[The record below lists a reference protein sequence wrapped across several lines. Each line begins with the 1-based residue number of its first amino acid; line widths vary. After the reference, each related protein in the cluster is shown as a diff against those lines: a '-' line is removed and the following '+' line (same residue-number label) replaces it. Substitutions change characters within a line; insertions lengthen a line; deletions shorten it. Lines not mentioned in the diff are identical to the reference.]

1 MASFAAEQPPGWGP
15 SEREGTIAA
24 ADLARL
30 ARLHR
35 MGDRDAM
42 TEPSPISSISST
54 PPPDPSSDFLRVARH
69 PLDALFHPRSGA
81 VIGATEKPGS
91 VGRTILWNLL
101 SSPFGGTVYPVNPT
115 RSAILGVRAYATVAA
130 IGEPVDL
137 AVIVTPAK
145 TAPGLVEECGQVGVR
160 GVIII
165 SAGFKEIGP
174 EGVEL
179 ERQVLEAARRH
190 RIRVVGPNCLGVMN
204 PIGRMNA
211 TFAAAIASPGRVGF
225 VSQSGALLTAILD
238 WAALE
243 GVGFSSIV
251 SLGSMLDVGWG
262 DVIDYLGNDPN
273 TDSIVMY
280 METIGD
286 ARAFLSAARE
296 VALTKPIIVIKPGRT
311 AQAAKAAASHTG
323 SLTGADDVLDA
334 AFRRAGVLRVD
345 SISELFEVSEILA
358 KQPRPRGR
366 RLSIVT
372 NAGGPGVIATDALIS
387 GGGELTPLSDA
398 TMERL
403 DAVLP
408 AVWSHNN
415 PIDIIGDA
423 PPERYA
429 QALEIAATDPA
440 ADGLL
445 VILTP
450 QAMTD
455 PTATARA
462 LARHAHVEGKPVLAS
477 WMGGAEVA
485 EGAALLREAGIPT
498 FDYPDTACVLFNHL
512 WRYADNLRLLYE
524 TPSLPTAPER
534 SERRGEVDEILAAAT
549 ADGRTLLS
557 EYESKKVL
565 AAYGIPITDTEIA
578 RTPDE
583 AVAAADAI
591 GYPVV
596 AKLLSRTITHKTDVG
611 GVALNLR
618 SADAV
623 RDAYE
628 AIRDAVARKAGDGH
642 FEGVTIQPMIN
653 WTGYELIVGSSPDPQ
668 FGPVLLFGAG
678 GALVEVVR
686 DRALALPPL
695 NTTLARRLIE
705 QTVISRAFVGVRGRR
720 PIDLDALSGVLVRFS
735 ELVAEQPRIAEID
748 INPLLVSPER
758 IIALD
763 ARVVIHPADVADADL
778 PRLAI
783 RPYPRQYVREVR
795 VAGDLPVTIRPI
807 RPEDEPGL
815 VAFHNSLSEETV
827 RARYGS
833 DVALAERVAHERLTR
848 ISFVDYDREMALVAE
863 VDGSPTDG
871 SGGPPIAGVA
881 RLSPLHGT
889 DRKELTLVVADA
901 WQRRG
906 IGRALVEASLDVAAA
921 EGVSALVAELAPENE
936 AMREL
941 LDDAGFAFEQRDGML
956 FATVTPRAAA
966 SA

>member
-1 MASFAAEQPPGWGP
+1 
-15 SEREGTIAA
+15 
-24 ADLARL
+24 
-30 ARLHR
+30 
-35 MGDRDAM
+35 M
-42 TEPSPISSISST
+42 TALSPVLV
-54 PPPDPSSDFLRVARH
+54 PDPSSDILHVDRH
-69 PLDALFHPRSGA
+69 PLDAFFHPRSIA
-81 VIGATEKPGS
+81 VIGATEKQGS

-115 RSAILGVRAYATVAA
+115 RPAVLGVKAYPSVGA
-130 IGEPVDL
+130 IGESVDL
-137 AVIVTPAK
+137 AVIVTPAS
-145 TAPGLVEECGQVGVR
+145 TAPGIVEECGKAGVR

-165 SAGFKEIGP
+165 SAGFKEVGP

-190 RIRVVGPNCLGVMN
+190 GIRLIGPNCLGVMN
-204 PIGRMNA
+204 PVGAMNA
-211 TFAAAIASPGRVGF
+211 TFAAGIAKPGRVGF

-243 GVGFSSIV
+243 AVGFSSIV

-262 DVIDYLGNDPN
+262 DVIDYLGDDPN
-273 TDSIVMY
+273 TDSIVIY

-296 VALTKPIIVIKPGRT
+296 VALAKPIIVIKPGRT

-323 SLTGADDVLDA
+323 SLTGSDDVLDA

-358 KQPRPRGR
+358 KQPRPAGR

-372 NAGGPGVIATDALIS
+372 NAGGPGVIATDTLIG
-387 GGGELTPLSDA
+387 GGGELTELTPE

-403 DAVLP
+403 NAVLP

-429 QALEIAATDPA
+429 QALEVAAADPGS
-440 ADGLL
+440 DGLL

-455 PTATARA
+455 PTATAHA
-462 LARHAHVEGKPVLAS
+462 LVRHARIAGKPVLAS

-485 EGAALLREAGIPT
+485 EGAAILREAGIPT
-498 FDYPDTACVLFNHL
+498 FAYPDTACLLFNHL
-512 WRYADNLRLLYE
+512 WRYQDNLRLLYE
-524 TPSLPTAPER
+524 TPSLPVAPER
-534 SERRGEVDEILAAAT
+534 GEFREEVDRVIASVASE
-549 ADGRTLLS
+549 GRTLLT

-565 AAYGIPITDTEIA
+565 AAYGIPITDTELA
-578 RTPDE
+578 ATVDE
-583 AVAAADAI
+583 AVAAADEM

-611 GVALNLR
+611 GVVLNLR
-618 SADAV
+618 TADAV
-623 RDAYE
+623 RE
-628 AIRDAVARKAGDGH
+628 AFETIRESVTARAGAEH
-642 FEGVTIQPMIN
+642 FEGVTIQPMVD
-653 WTGYELIVGSSPDPQ
+653 WSGYELIVGSSPDPQ
-668 FGPVLLFGAG
+668 FGPVLLFGMG
-678 GALVEVVR
+678 GQLVEVFR

-705 QTVISRAFVGVRGRR
+705 QTTIAKALPGVRGRR
-720 PIDLDALSGVLVRFS
+720 PIDVDVLAALLVRFS

-748 INPLLVSPER
+748 INPLLASPER

-763 ARVVIHPADVADADL
+763 ARVVLHPASILERDL

-783 RPYPRQYVREVR
+783 RPYPHRYVREFRDAKGTEV
-795 VAGDLPVTIRPI
+795 VLRPI
-807 RPEDEPGL
+807 RPEDEPAL
-815 VAFHNSLSEETV
+815 ARFHATLSPATV
-827 RARYGS
+827 VARYGT
-833 DVALAERVAHERLTR
+833 DLALAERTAHERLTR
-848 ISFVDYDREMALVAE
+848 ICFVDYDREIALVAE
-863 VDGSPTDG
+863 VETEDGPAV
-871 SGGPPIAGVA
+871 IGVA
-881 RLSPLHGT
+881 RLSRLHAT
-889 DRKELTLVVADA
+889 EEHQLSLVIADA

-906 IGRALVEASLDVAAA
+906 IGREMLRSAIDVARGEHAH
-921 EGVSALVAELAPENE
+921 GVVAELSPENHS
-936 AMREL
+936 MRSL
-941 LDDAGFAFEQRDGML
+941 LGEAGFAFEERDSML
-956 FATVTPRAAA
+956 IASLATG
-966 SA
+966 